1 MMKGKFILL
10 LLCALLVMSAAIAED
25 TPTYESLWNAVAS
38 DSDCAP
44 TQYPDLTL
52 FTCEKKM
59 TLWYFTKANHP
70 ANPGVIERKL
80 EKDKDGISVHEQG
93 WSFAPDSGQ
102 PAFQAW
108 MAQIKALDE
117 KVRQGFQQHRPGG

>member
-1 MMKGKFILL
+1 MRLTLAPL
-10 LLCALLVMSAAIAED
+10 LLCAPLLMSAATAED
-25 TPTYESLWNAVAS
+25 PSSYQSLWNEVAS
-38 DSDCAP
+38 DPDCTP
-44 TQYPDLTL
+44 SQYPDTTL
-52 FTCEKKM
+52 FTCETKM

-80 EKDKDGISVHEQG
+80 HQDKDGISVHEDG

-108 MAQIKALDE
+108 MSQIKALDE
-117 KVRQGFQQHRPGG
+117 KVRHQFQQHRVGGQ